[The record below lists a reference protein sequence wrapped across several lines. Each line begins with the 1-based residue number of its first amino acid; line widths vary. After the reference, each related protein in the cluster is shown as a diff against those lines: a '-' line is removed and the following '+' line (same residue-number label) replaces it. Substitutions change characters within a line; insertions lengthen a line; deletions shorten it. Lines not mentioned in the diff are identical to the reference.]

1 MALQHKNWGKYG
13 TRTELLASC
22 DTGSITELSEIKML
36 NITQK
41 VFNLIRKSKASV
53 DWKSC
58 IRYRHHKD
66 QQHQIGNLIRGFCT
80 VITTLEHHLESYTG
94 NSTLSWG

>member
-1 MALQHKNWGKYG
+1 
-13 TRTELLASC
+13 
-22 DTGSITELSEIKML
+22 ML

-66 QQHQIGNLIRGFCT
+66 QKHQIRNLIRGFCT
-80 VITTLEHHLESYTG
+80 ERLITILEHHLESYTG
-94 NSTLSWG
+94 NGTLSWGWFHIFLPILS